1 MCVSGLSEYYQSLY
15 LLFASVI
22 LKANGNMRIAVPT
35 LSYLQLLI
43 LILIKRLEVIV
54 GRGSLLNDKIIR

>member
-1 MCVSGLSEYYQSLY
+1 MFIFTFCLR
-15 LLFASVI
+15 

-54 GRGSLLNDKIIR
+54 GRGSLLNNKIIR